1 MIRRLATTVA
11 ASLML
16 CTLGC
21 STTQSTR
28 VNFLGRRVDAEHP
41 PTYLGLPLRTGQLV
55 LTEAPGSYSF
65 MFLIIPK
72 HFYPFTHA
80 AILSI
85 ESDGPVV
92 YDISGEYSLGF
103 HKRVMDGVEGGMRR
117 QPFLQYVSNNLYAEV
132 VEPPPGV
139 DGEKVAAFARQK
151 LTEGVKF
158 DAYFRF
164 DEHQKLYC
172 TELVQL
178 ALESAGDKPRA
189 LAEVNDNPTIQESMK
204 WLGVQLGSATI
215 PAIFFHSQD
224 RVAASLGRFPTRTS
238 AYAYFEAKREL
249 HRRFTKDQRVGFLFD
264 MKWTGDIEVH
274 PEIEAFAYDA
284 AKLFDKSDP
293 PPPPGDPAIAEAV
306 KQLAAERFGPFEG

>member
-1 MIRRLATTVA
+1 MIHRLAQLA
-11 ASLML
+11 AAALLLS
-16 CTLGC
+16 TAAC

-41 PTYLGLPLRTGQLV
+41 PTYLGLPLHTGQLV

-80 AILSI
+80 AILSM
-85 ESDGPVV
+85 EADGPVV

-103 HKRVMDGVEGGMRR
+103 HRRVMDGVEGGMRR

-132 VEPPPGV
+132 IEPPAGV
-139 DGEKVAAFARQK
+139 DPEKVAAFARTK
-151 LTEGVKF
+151 MSEGVKF

-164 DEHQKLYC
+164 DEHEKLYC

-189 LAEVNDNPTIQESMK
+189 LAEVNDNPTILESMK

-215 PAIFFHSQD
+215 PAIFFHSPD
-224 RVAASLGRFPTRTS
+224 RVAASLGRFSSRTA

-249 HRRFTKDQRVGFLFD
+249 HRRFTKEQRVGFLFD
-264 MKWTGDIEVH
+264 MKWTGDIQVH
-274 PEIEAFAYDA
+274 AEIEQFAFDA
-284 AKLFDKSDP
+284 SKLFDEVDP
-293 PPPPGDPAIAEAV
+293 PPPPGDPRITEAV